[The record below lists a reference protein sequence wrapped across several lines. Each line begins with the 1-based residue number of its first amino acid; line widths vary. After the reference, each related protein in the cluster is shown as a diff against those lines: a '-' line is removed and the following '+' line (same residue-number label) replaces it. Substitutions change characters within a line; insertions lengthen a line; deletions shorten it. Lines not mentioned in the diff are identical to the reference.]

1 MVYHPLRSRYGGR
14 LLEGLMASSWDS
26 RNETWS
32 QYVSR
37 KTVTDDLV
45 DGIGTELK
53 RVLFKGRMPIGG
65 MMVGIDRM
73 NDGIKDV
80 ERAINSIGATF
91 EWGMSSLL
99 AEIGGMKDSLDSL
112 IQTSRTP
119 VQTWAYNQFEIARD
133 AFRQGLYLEALES
146 LETAIVGNATSP
158 GYKLEW
164 RFHHMKGVIQLG
176 FFGCDPDLINVPEAE
191 KSFLLAARYAKV
203 DSPSDSARALLSA
216 SWCAY
221 TQKKLPEALEHSK
234 QASVLDPSLSE
245 AFFQMAKVG
254 MALGQVGD
262 ALPVLRGVIE
272 KDDGYIIKAS
282 SDSDFNMHRDEL
294 LAFFEALRI
303 EAQSGIRCRVAPMLD
318 EVAQWPETA
327 VRAADP
333 GEVRVRWHSLLNEDW
348 GLLELLRYDAVV
360 DAEIEEVRTAYNL
373 ACERQAKLER
383 ERAER
388 ERAERERAERERAER
403 EQAAVEMEVI
413 SSLDSW
419 LACAVTADQVKRV
432 AAKAT
437 DAERKF
443 IAVCSRIAAPDE
455 WIAFRQR
462 INGKLAART
471 EFTNKARHNGACV
484 GCGGRL
490 STYEVA
496 DGICSSCKRRA
507 AKFDKISESI

>member
-1 MVYHPLRSRYGGR
+1 
-14 LLEGLMASSWDS
+14 MASSWDS

-37 KTVTDDLV
+37 RTLTDDLV

-53 RVLFKGRMPIGG
+53 KVFFKGRLPIGG

-73 NDGIKDV
+73 NDGIKNV
-80 ERAINSIGATF
+80 ESAINSIGATF

-99 AEIGGMKDSLDSL
+99 AEMGGMKDSLDSL

-164 RFHHMKGVIQLG
+164 RFHHMKGVIQMG
-176 FFGCDPDLINVPEAE
+176 FFGCDPNLINLPEAE
-191 KSFLLAARYAKV
+191 KSFLLAARYAKA
-203 DSPSDSARALLSA
+203 DSASDSARALLSA

-245 AFFQMAKVG
+245 AFFQMAKIG

-272 KDDGYIIKAS
+272 RDDGYVIKAS
-282 SDSDFNMHRDEL
+282 SDSDFNRHRDEL

-303 EAQSGIRCRVAPMLD
+303 ESQSGIRRKVAPMLE
-318 EVAQWPETA
+318 EVARWPDAA

-333 GEVRVRWHSLLNEDW
+333 GDVRVRWHSLLNEDW

-373 ACERQAKLER
+373 VCERQARMER
-383 ERAER
+383 ERER
-388 ERAERERAERERAER
+388 ER
-403 EQAAVEMEVI
+403 EQAATEREVI
-413 SSLDSW
+413 ASLDS
-419 LACAVTADQVKRV
+419 LLTRVVSVDQVKRV
-432 AAKAT
+432 AAMAT

-443 IAVCSRIAAPDE
+443 VAGCSRTAAPGE

-462 INGKLAART
+462 INGKHAERT
-471 EFTNKARHNGACV
+471 EIANKARHSGACV

-496 DGICSSCKRRA
+496 DGICSLCKRRA
-507 AKFDKISESI
+507 AEFDKLSGSM